1 MKTRNKK
8 GKTFIKPKENKN
20 NKKGKELFINLE
32 DTESETEKID
42 KDKNNIP
49 PTSPKKK
56 NVIKNY
62 IDEKKGNKKLLGKK
76 HKPIVEPNIDGDAS
90 EFNLTENKNKKKKKK
105 NDKNKK
111 VSGDSINNNY
121 DSGQEHFPKIQNKKE
136 KLDKNDNNIIIE
148 DDENNEDENIVEFPY
163 EFTEKIIEALSCG
176 YCGGIYIKP
185 FVINESRCEHIFC
198 LRCIL
203 KMLDGKLMGECFKC
217 KTRFSSIDIKYSEV
231 TDFYVNAFFP
241 QIVKITE
248 KNQNELNKFIETE
261 AEKYEEIKKE
271 KEKNLICELK
281 PFSENVPSHNR
292 LPTIVEKYN
301 KFIIKIKSEDDNIIS
316 TVKKE
321 IIKKLNLKLKEEEI
335 EIRIQGIEVTQLKTF
350 RLLKY
355 YLPPNLKEIFYYCKK
370 GK

>member
-1 MKTRNKK
+1 MTTRNNI
-8 GKTFIKPKENKN
+8 GKAFIKPKENIN
-20 NKKGKELFINLE
+20 NKKSKELLINLE
-32 DTESETEKID
+32 ETESETEKHD

-49 PTSPKKK
+49 PISPKKK
-56 NVIKNY
+56 NVIMNN
-62 IDEKKGNKKLLGKK
+62 IDEKKGNKKLLGNK
-76 HKPIVEPNIDGDAS
+76 HKPIVEPDIEGNTS
-90 EFNLTENKNKKKKKK
+90 VFNLTENKKKKKKK
-105 NDKNKK
+105 QNDKNKK
-111 VSGDSINNNY
+111 VPGDSINNNCD
-121 DSGQEHFPKIQNKKE
+121 DSGQEQLPNIQNKKE
-136 KLDKNDNNIIIE
+136 KLDKSDNNIIIE
-148 DDENNEDENIVEFPY
+148 DDENNEDQNIVEFPY

-241 QIVKITE
+241 QIPINTE
-248 KNQNELNKFIETE
+248 KNKNEFNKFYETE
-261 AEKYEEIKKE
+261 AEKYEEIKK
-271 KEKNLICELK
+271 KREKNLICDLK
-281 PFSENVPSHNR
+281 PFNDIPSSNR